1 MRGGPAA
8 FLLLALAGPA
18 AALPPVPSPRPTST
32 PLPPRP
38 SPTLR
43 PTIPPGP
50 TFPPQPPRTP
60 SPPPPAASGKR
71 WRVTFE
77 AWDEGNRTW
86 APPVTYE
93 LSGGIECFLTV
104 KSDPCAAEV
113 HRVP

>member
-8 FLLLALAGPA
+8 VLFLALAGPA

-32 PLPPRP
+32 PVPPRP
-38 SPTLR
+38 SPTVR
-43 PTIPPGP
+43 PTLPPAP
-50 TFPPQPPRTP
+50 TVPPQPSRTA
-60 SPPPPAASGKR
+60 PPAASGKR

-77 AWDEGNRTW
+77 AWDDGNGAW

-93 LSGGIECFLTV
+93 LTGGIECYLTL
-104 KSDPCAAEV
+104 KSDPCAAEL